1 MTTPHDHF
9 AKMALRQHR
18 SVLSGI
24 MELALP
30 AGVVEQL
37 DMSTLRSSDL
47 ELIDERFTAVHTDL
61 LFEALTLDG
70 RDALVFVLVEHQS
83 GQDASMAYRMFRYVS
98 RIWEVWLNEHPE
110 GGPLKLPL
118 VLPIVLYHGTRAW
131 RAPLNVQDLIE
142 SSRAKDGLGELL
154 ISAPYV
160 VFDTSG
166 WGDDALAELAVSQ
179 VCRLTLLALA
189 NVKRPVR
196 FATKLRAWLGLLA
209 TVVREPEGRR
219 LVELILRYYDQV
231 RGPEEFTE
239 AMSVARELDVELEK
253 AMYTAADM
261 LRDEGR
267 AQGREEGRDEERRA
281 MLRRQLEIKF
291 GSLSPDVVE
300 RLRAASSAEL
310 QSWVERI
317 VSVDSLDALLDEN
330 DP

>member
-1 MTTPHDHF
+1 
-9 AKMALRQHR
+9 
-18 SVLSGI
+18 
-24 MELALP
+24 
-30 AGVVEQL
+30 
-37 DMSTLRSSDL
+37 
-47 ELIDERFTAVHTDL
+47 
-61 LFEALTLDG
+61 DG

-110 GGPLKLPL
+110 SGPLKLPL

-166 WGDDALAELAVSQ
+166 WGDEALAELAVSQ

-239 AMSVARELDVELEK
+239 AMAVARELDAELEK

-261 LRDEGR
+261 LRD
-267 AQGREEGRDEERRA
+267 EGRDEERRA

-291 GSLSPDVVE
+291 GSLSADVVE

-310 QSWVERI
+310 HSWVERI
-317 VSVDSLDALLDEN
+317 VSVDSLDALLN
-330 DP
+330 TNGQ